1 VASGAAAPLTAATPH
16 EIHVGMNSAESAG
29 GRLGAVLSVPRDG
42 MVQLGRHGPWLATT
56 PALVRRVL
64 TDPACFDFPSDVS
77 RSADLSGSTGE
88 SRSGHTIYPPLSSEQ
103 VARGAT
109 TFEEEWHAAVTA
121 HERTAGSAPYDAMV
135 VLRRPV
141 ARSTTAAV
149 LSGLA
154 PAERNTIGDLT
165 LSWIDALGP
174 VIASRRPPARWS
186 RLRKRELRAR
196 RALEDALGRVPGL
209 DQPGQVA
216 TMLAAGIQV
225 PIAAGAFLLAW
236 IAQHETRDIDPVN
249 ATWETLRLTP
259 PTWITARITTREVDL
274 DGTSIPPG
282 RVVFVSPL
290 LLGRSSDLVPGDSE
304 TLPRFEPDRWLD
316 QTTRPGAW
324 LPFGAGP
331 HACPGRSLGT
341 VQLVTLARWALA
353 QGITLS
359 EEVSIDQSRGIFP
372 SPCRFT
378 LAARR
383 EASP

>member
-1 VASGAAAPLTAATPH
+1 
-16 EIHVGMNSAESAG
+16 MNSVESAG
-29 GRLGAVLSVPRDG
+29 GRLGAVLSAPREG

-77 RSADLSGSTGE
+77 RSTDLSGSTGE
-88 SRSGHTIYPPLSSEQ
+88 SRSGHTIFPPLSPDQ
-103 VARGAT
+103 VATGAA
-109 TFEEEWHAAVTA
+109 TFEEEWQAAVSD
-121 HERTAGSAPYDAMV
+121 HVRTAGDAPYDAMV
-135 VLRRPV
+135 LLRRPV

-149 LSGLA
+149 LAGLA
-154 PAERNTIGDLT
+154 PAQRNTIGDLT
-165 LSWIDALGP
+165 LGWIDALGP
-174 VIASRRPPARWS
+174 VIAARRPPARWS
-186 RLRKRELRAR
+186 RLRTREVRAR
-196 RALEDALGRVPGL
+196 RALEDALGGVPGL

-225 PIAAGAFLLAW
+225 PIAAGAVLLAW
-236 IAQHETRDIDPVN
+236 IAQHETTDTDPMAAV
-249 ATWETLRLTP
+249 WETLRLTP

-274 DGTSIPPG
+274 DGASIPAG

-290 LLGRSSDLVPGDSE
+290 LLGRSGDLVPGGPE
-304 TLPRFEPDRWLD
+304 TLPRYDPDRWQD
-316 QTTRPGAW
+316 ETKRPGAW

-341 VQLVTLARWALA
+341 AQLPALARWGLA
-353 QGITLS
+353 HGIALS

-378 LAARR
+378 VAPRTETSR
-383 EASP
+383 